1 MEGYREFLDCNFWK
15 GAGFFWRYGEFLG
28 VMGIFGRVWDFFGG
42 GIFGHDGNFWKGAGF
57 FWRGTGN
64 FWMVVAVVVGVGSS
78 LLFNSINIIFL
89 LVPRDKQEN

>member
-1 MEGYREFLDCNFWK
+1 MEGCGIFSEGEFLD
-15 GAGFFWRYGEFLG
+15 G
-28 VMGIFGRVWDFFGG
+28 
-42 GIFGHDGNFWKGAGF
+42 DGNFWKGVGF

-64 FWMVVAVVVGVGSS
+64 FWTVVAVVVGVGSS